1 MTPITRHLSRAFAP
15 CTAGGHL
22 LAGLVAGLR
31 GCMHTCLRT
40 GLATCLK
47 TGRPITW
54 LRAWLRTCCVAWL
67 CLLGGHTA
75 LHAAE
80 VAVAECSVPNRG
92 LALSSTL
99 FTWLDPTGL
108 ATSLDAREKLAKN
121 GFTANNTDNV
131 SYGFVSGALWARV
144 ELPPVDS
151 NCYTLLVLEQPRVLR
166 VDVFDPTTDGPRSIL
181 AMGAALPFNERA
193 LPHRFPSVRL
203 FRTPSEP
210 LELLLR
216 VQSHASVQLPFMLHT
231 EASLY
236 ANAYSE
242 QAGMGIFYG
251 VVLALVLY
259 NLSMLIGVRDRTYL
273 AAVAYLTALGMF
285 TLGYMGH
292 GAQWLWTDSPL
303 WQSNGLAVLIAA
315 LLASALVF
323 VSSFLDLRH
332 HMPRLDRAMWALA
345 GLQTALGLAGLAG
358 LAGWVQPAIQI
369 LAASSLAA
377 GAMVTVAG
385 VACVRNGSRPA
396 RVFLL
401 SWALLIV
408 FGITIP
414 LSSFGLL
421 PRTLLGEYGM
431 QVGSAAQ
438 MLVLSFALIYR
449 VNLLRTEQVVLER
462 EAERQASREHLAVS
476 LQASLDERNTI
487 LDNSLVAIAFLN
499 LKGRLVWGN
508 LALYELFRFPQG
520 TGAGESLEA
529 FYLSREAYLEMGGI
543 VTAAIAR
550 GDSFECE
557 RQMRR
562 RDGTLFWASISG
574 RAVNRN
580 DVSRGT
586 VWSVADITHRRLAE
600 EDIRASLARQQELN
614 QLKTRFVSMASH
626 EFRTPL
632 ATILSSA
639 ELLQVYHD
647 RLDPDERAATLTR
660 VETAV
665 KRMTR
670 MLDDV
675 LVIGKGDV
683 VTNGF
688 SPQPMALARW
698 CERLIREV
706 SEATPVAQ
714 GTRPHIRLDAP
725 PGECLLD
732 ETLLHHMVGN
742 LLSNAIKYSPQGGD
756 VLLRVTLEPG
766 AVHFEVSDNGIG
778 IQAPDMKRLFETFYR
793 ASNVG
798 QISGTGLGLAIV
810 KRAVD
815 QHSGTISVRSEAG
828 VGTCFTIVIPQ
839 PDSIGTATPT
849 PTAMAD
855 TATTPSTTPPTPQ
868 TDTP

>member
-1 MTPITRHLSRAFAP
+1 MH
-15 CTAGGHL
+15 
-22 LAGLVAGLR
+22 AGLS
-31 GCMHTCLRT
+31 T
-40 GLATCLK
+40 GLATRAKKGL
-47 TGRPITW
+47 PVAW
-54 LRAWLRTCCVAWL
+54 LRAWLLACWVVCL
-67 CLLGGHTA
+67 CLPGSFMA
-75 LHAAE
+75 VHAAE
-80 VAVAECSVPNRG
+80 VAVAECSVPNTG
-92 LALSSTL
+92 LALSNTL
-99 FTWLDPTGL
+99 LTWLDPSGQ
-108 ATSLDAREKLAKN
+108 ATSLDAREKRSKN
-121 GFTANNTDNV
+121 AFSANSTEHD

-181 AMGAALPFNERA
+181 AMGAALPFSERA

-236 ANAYSE
+236 ANAYTE

-259 NLSMLIGVRDRTYL
+259 NLSMLVGVRDRTYL
-273 AAVAYLTALGMF
+273 AAVAYLTALGLF

-303 WQSNGLAVLIAA
+303 WQANGLAVLIAA

-345 GLQTALGLAGLAG
+345 GLQTVLGLAG

-369 LAASSLAA
+369 LAVSSLAA
-377 GAMVTVAG
+377 GGMVTAAG

-401 SWALLIV
+401 SWALLIL

-414 LSSFGLL
+414 LSSFGWL
-421 PRTLLGEYGM
+421 PRTLFGEYAM

-449 VNLLRTEQVVLER
+449 VNLMRTEQVVLER
-462 EAERQASREHLAVS
+462 EAERQASREHLEVS

-529 FYLSREAYLEMGGI
+529 FYLSREAYLEMGAV

-639 ELLQVYHD
+639 ELLQAYHD
-647 RLDPDERAATLTR
+647 RLDPEERVATLTS
-660 VETAV
+660 VENAV

-683 VTNGF
+683 VTNGC
-688 SPQPMALARW
+688 SPQPLALARW

-706 SEATPVAQ
+706 SDATPVGQ

-725 PGECLLD
+725 PDEGLLD

-756 VLLRVTLEPG
+756 VLLRVTLEPD
-766 AVHFEVSDNGIG
+766 AVRFEVSDNGIG

-815 QHSGTISVRSEAG
+815 QHGGTISVRSEAG

-839 PDSIGTATPT
+839 PDGNGTASPT
-849 PTAMAD
+849 PAAMAD
-855 TATTPSTTPPTPQ
+855 TATAPSTTPPTPQ

>member
-1 MTPITRHLSRAFAP
+1 MTPTTRHPSP
-15 CTAGGHL
+15 AGIHRVTTRL
-22 LAGLVAGLR
+22 LQPGTWAWRGGAGTRWVRWLMGL
-31 GCMHTCLRT
+31 
-40 GLATCLK
+40 
-47 TGRPITW
+47 
-54 LRAWLRTCCVAWL
+54 CVAWL
-67 CLLGGHTA
+67 CLLGGHATA
-75 LHAAE
+75 QTAE

-92 LALSSTL
+92 LPLSSTL
-99 FTWLDPTGL
+99 FTWLDPTGQ
-108 ATSLDAREKLAKN
+108 ATSQVARENLAKN
-121 GFTANNTDNV
+121 AFTANTTDEV
-131 SYGFVSGALWARV
+131 SYGFVSGAIWARV

-166 VDVFDPTTDGPRSIL
+166 VDVFDPTTDGPRSVL
-181 AMGAALPFNERA
+181 AMGAALPFHDRA
-193 LPHRFPSVRL
+193 MPHRFPSVRL
-203 FRTPSEP
+203 FRTPSESLP
-210 LELLLR
+210 LLLR
-216 VQSHASVQLPFMLHT
+216 VESHTSVQLPFVLHT

-236 ANAYSE
+236 ANAYNE
-242 QAGMGIFYG
+242 QAGMGLFYG
-251 VVLALVLY
+251 VVLALLLY
-259 NLSMLIGVRDRTYL
+259 NLAMLIGVRDRTYL
-273 AAVAYLTALGMF
+273 AAVAYLTSLGLF
-285 TLGYMGH
+285 TLGFMGH
-292 GAQWLWTDSPL
+292 GAQWVWTDSPL
-303 WQSNGLAVLIAA
+303 WQSNGLAVLVAA
-315 LLASALVF
+315 LLATALVF

-345 GLQTALGLAGLAG
+345 GLQVMLGVAGML
-358 LAGWVQPAIQI
+358 GWTQPAIQI
-369 LAASSLAA
+369 LAASSLVS
-377 GAMVTVAG
+377 GAMVTLAG
-385 VACVRNGSRPA
+385 VACVRSGSRPA

-401 SWALLIV
+401 SWALLIG
-408 FGITIP
+408 FGVTIP

-421 PRTLLGEYGM
+421 PRTLFGEYGM

-462 EAERQASREHLAVS
+462 EAERRASQVHLETS

-487 LDNSLVAIAFLN
+487 LDNSLVAMAFLN

-508 LALYELFRFPQG
+508 RALYDLFRFPQG
-520 TGAGESLEA
+520 TGTGESLEP

-562 RDGTLFWASISG
+562 RDGNLFWASVSG
-574 RAVNRN
+574 RAVNRS

-586 VWSVADITHRRLAE
+586 VWSVADITHRRMAE

-614 QLKTRFVSMASH
+614 QLKTSFVSMASH

-639 ELLQVYHD
+639 ELLQAYHD
-647 RLDPDERAATLTR
+647 RLDPEERAATLTS
-660 VETAV
+660 VGNAV

-683 VTNGF
+683 VTNGCN
-688 SPQPMALARW
+688 PQPVALARW
-698 CERLIREV
+698 CERLIRDV
-706 SEATPVAQ
+706 SEATPVTQ
-714 GTRPHIRLDAP
+714 SKRPLIRLDAP

-732 ETLLHHMVGN
+732 DTLLHHMVGN
-742 LLSNAIKYSPQGGD
+742 LLSNAIKYSPAGGD
-756 VLLRVTLEPG
+756 VLLRVTREPG
-766 AVHFEVSDNGIG
+766 NVRFDVTDTGIG
-778 IQAPDMKRLFETFYR
+778 IQPQDMKRLFETFYR

-815 QHSGTISVRSEAG
+815 QHGGTISVRSEAG
-828 VGTCFTIVIPQ
+828 QGTCFTIVIPQ
-839 PDSIGTATPT
+839 PHDTGAASLAPATVP
-849 PTAMAD
+849 D
-855 TATTPSTTPPTPQ
+855 TAAASHTPPPTTPR
-868 TDTP
+868 DTP

>member
-1 MTPITRHLSRAFAP
+1 MDTLLTLFPRGMPATL
-15 CTAGGHL
+15 GH
-22 LAGLVAGLR
+22 GVV
-31 GCMHTCLRT
+31 
-40 GLATCLK
+40 
-47 TGRPITW
+47 
-54 LRAWLRTCCVAWL
+54 AWLRTWGARACVLWL
-67 CLLGGHTA
+67 CLMGGLATA
-75 LHAAE
+75 QGTE

-92 LALSSTL
+92 LALAGTL
-99 FTWLDPTGL
+99 FTWQDPTGQV
-108 ATSLDAREKLAKN
+108 TSLDAREKWLKN
-121 GFTANNTDNV
+121 AFTANTDQDV
-131 SYGFVSGALWARV
+131 SYGFVSGAIWARV

-166 VDVFDPTTDGPRSIL
+166 VDVFDPTTHGPRSVL
-181 AMGAALPFNERA
+181 AMGAALPFHERA

-216 VQSHASVQLPFMLHT
+216 VESHASVQLPFVLHT

-236 ANAYSE
+236 ANAYTE

-251 VVLALVLY
+251 VVLALLLY

-273 AAVAYLTALGMF
+273 AAVAYLAALGLF
-285 TLGYMGH
+285 TLGFMGH
-292 GAQWLWTDSPL
+292 GTQWLWTDSPL
-303 WQSNGLAVLIAA
+303 WQTNGLAVLVAG
-315 LLASALVF
+315 LLASALIF

-332 HMPRLDRAMWALA
+332 HLPRLDQAMWALA
-345 GLQTALGLAGLAG
+345 GLQGVLGVAG
-358 LAGWVQPAIQI
+358 LAGWTQPAIQLLAVTSL
-369 LAASSLAA
+369 LAA
-377 GAMVTVAG
+377 AMVTVAG
-385 VACVRNGSRPA
+385 IVCVRNGSRPA

-408 FGITIP
+408 FGVTIP

-438 MLVLSFALIYR
+438 MLVLSFALVYR

-462 EAERQASREHLAVS
+462 EAEREASRKHLETS

-508 LALYELFRFPQG
+508 VALYELFRFPQG
-520 TGAGESLEA
+520 TGTGESMEPY
-529 FYLSREAYLEMGGI
+529 YLSREAYLEMGTI
-543 VTAAIAR
+543 VTTAIAR

-562 RDGTLFWASISG
+562 RDGSLFWASISG
-574 RAVNRN
+574 RAVNRH

-586 VWSVADITHRRLAE
+586 VWSVADITHRRMAE

-614 QLKTRFVSMASH
+614 QLKTSFVSMASH

-639 ELLQVYHD
+639 ELLQTYHD
-647 RLDPDERAATLTR
+647 RLDPEERATTLIS
-660 VETAV
+660 VQSAV

-683 VTNGF
+683 VTNGCN
-688 SPQPMALARW
+688 PQPVALARW
-698 CERLIREV
+698 CERLIRDV
-706 SEATPVAQ
+706 TDATPVGQ
-714 GTRPHIRLDAP
+714 GQRPHIRLDAP
-725 PGECLLD
+725 PDECLLD

-742 LLSNAIKYSPQGGD
+742 LLSNAIKYSPAGGE
-756 VLLRVTLEPG
+756 VLLRVALTPK
-766 AVHFEVSDNGIG
+766 AVHFEVQDTGIG
-778 IQAPDMKRLFETFYR
+778 IEPADMKRLFETFYR

-810 KRAVD
+810 KRAAD
-815 QHSGTISVRSEAG
+815 QHGGTIGVRSEAG
-828 VGTCFTIVIPQ
+828 VGTCFTIVIPLTG
-839 PDSIGTATPT
+839 PATG
-849 PTAMAD
+849 
-855 TATTPSTTPPTPQ
+855 ATTSGPGSATDANANAHTNAASLAAPLTTQ
-868 TDTP
+868 GDTP

>member
-1 MTPITRHLSRAFAP
+1 MTHTLHHFPRVRPGGAAWRNPLSGSLSGFGRVGWGSAAAGRKVCWLAWLWMWLSLF
-15 CTAGGHL
+15 GGH
-22 LAGLVAGLR
+22 
-31 GCMHTCLRT
+31 
-40 GLATCLK
+40 AT
-47 TGRPITW
+47 TQ
-54 LRAWLRTCCVAWL
+54 
-67 CLLGGHTA
+67 
-75 LHAAE
+75 AAE

-92 LALSSTL
+92 LPLTSTL
-99 FTWLDPTGL
+99 FTWLDTTGQ
-108 ATSLDAREKLAKN
+108 ATSLEAREKLAQ
-121 GFTANNTDNV
+121 GAFTAINTAEV

-216 VQSHASVQLPFMLHT
+216 VQSHASVQLPFVLHT

-236 ANAYSE
+236 ANAYTE
-242 QAGMGIFYG
+242 QAGLGIFYG

-285 TLGYMGH
+285 TLGFMGH

-345 GLQTALGLAGLAG
+345 GLQTVLGLAGM
-358 LAGWVQPAIQI
+358 AGWVQPAIQI
-369 LAASSLAA
+369 LAVSSLVA

-385 VACVRNGSRPA
+385 VACVRAGSRPA

-401 SWALLIV
+401 SWALLIL

-421 PRTLLGEYGM
+421 PRTLFGEYGM

-449 VNLLRTEQVVLER
+449 VNLMRTEQVVLER
-462 EAERQASREHLAVS
+462 EAERRASREHLEVS

-520 TGAGESLEA
+520 TGAGESLER

-562 RDGTLFWASISG
+562 QDGSLFWASISG

-586 VWSVADITHRRLAE
+586 VWSVADITHRRMAE

-647 RLDPDERAATLTR
+647 RLDPEERSATLTS

-675 LVIGKGDV
+675 LVIGKGEV
-683 VTNGF
+683 VTNGC
-688 SPQPMALARW
+688 SPQPLALARW

-714 GTRPHIRLDAP
+714 GKRPHIKLDAP

-756 VLLRVTLEPG
+756 VLLRVTREPG
-766 AVHFEVSDNGIG
+766 AVRFEVSDTGIG
-778 IQAPDMKRLFETFYR
+778 IQPQDMKRLFETFYR

-815 QHSGTISVRSEAG
+815 QHGGTISVRSEAG
-828 VGTCFTIVIPQ
+828 RGTCFTIVIPQ
-839 PDSIGTATPT
+839 PDGIGTATST
-849 PTAMAD
+849 QAAMAD
-855 TATTPSTTPPTPQ
+855 TATTPSTTSPP

>member
-1 MTPITRHLSRAFAP
+1 MAA
-15 CTAGGHL
+15 
-22 LAGLVAGLR
+22 
-31 GCMHTCLRT
+31 
-40 GLATCLK
+40 
-47 TGRPITW
+47 
-54 LRAWLRTCCVAWL
+54 
-67 CLLGGHTA
+67 
-75 LHAAE
+75 HAAE

-92 LALSSTL
+92 LALASTL
-99 FTWLDPTGL
+99 FTWLDPTGQ
-108 ATSLDAREKLAKN
+108 ATSVDAREKLAK
-121 GFTANNTDNV
+121 GAFTASSTDDV
-131 SYGFVSGALWARV
+131 SYGFISGALWARV

-166 VDVFDPTTDGPRSIL
+166 VDVFDPTTNGPRSVL

-216 VQSHASVQLPFMLHT
+216 VQSHASVQLPFVLHT
-231 EASLY
+231 EATLY

-242 QAGMGIFYG
+242 QAGMGLFYG
-251 VVLALVLY
+251 VVLALLLY

-273 AAVAYLTALGMF
+273 AAVAYLAALGLF
-285 TLGYMGH
+285 TLGFMGH
-292 GAQWLWTDSPL
+292 GAQWLWTNAPL
-303 WQSNGLAVLIAA
+303 WQTNGLAVMVAA
-315 LLASALVF
+315 LLAAALVF
-323 VSSFLDLRH
+323 VSSFLDLRQ
-332 HMPRLDRAMWALA
+332 HMPGLDRTMWALA
-345 GLQTALGLAGLAG
+345 GLQGVWGLAG
-358 LAGWVQPAIQI
+358 LAGWVQPALQA
-369 LAASSLAA
+369 LAASSLVA
-377 GAMVTVAG
+377 GGMVTVAG

-401 SWALLIV
+401 SWALLIL

-421 PRTLLGEYGM
+421 PRTLFGEYGM

-438 MLVLSFALIYR
+438 MLVLSFALVYR
-449 VNLLRTEQVVLER
+449 VNLMRTEQVVLER
-462 EAERQASREHLAVS
+462 EAERQASREHLETS

-508 LALYELFRFPQG
+508 VALYELFRFPHG
-520 TGAGESLEA
+520 TGTGESLEP
-529 FYLSREAYLEMGGI
+529 FYLSREAYLEMGAI

-574 RAVNRN
+574 RAVNRS

-639 ELLQVYHD
+639 ELLQAYHD
-647 RLDPDERAATLTR
+647 RLDPDERAATLSS

-683 VTNGF
+683 VTNGC
-688 SPQPMALARW
+688 SPQPLALARW
-698 CERLIREV
+698 CERLVREV
-706 SEATPVAQ
+706 SEATPVGQ
-714 GTRPHIRLDAP
+714 GKRPVIRLAAP
-725 PGECLLD
+725 PGEGLLD

-742 LLSNAIKYSPQGGD
+742 LLSNAIKYSPAGGD
-756 VLLRVTLEPG
+756 VLLRVSREPG
-766 AVHFEVSDNGIG
+766 ALRFEVSDTGIG
-778 IQAPDMKRLFETFYR
+778 IQPQDMKRLFETFYR

-815 QHSGTISVRSEAG
+815 QHGGTISVRSEAG
-828 VGTCFTIVIPQ
+828 QGTCFTIVIPQ
-839 PDSIGTATPT
+839 PEHNDAPC
-849 PTAMAD
+849 PEP
-855 TATTPSTTPPTPQ
+855 TTPSGAATAPSDTPPTHPS
-868 TDTP
+868 DTP